1 MALHVE
7 NFVSIRK
14 QLSRQ
19 SVVAQAQTGV
29 QPPAT
34 KDEHDYRDLL
44 SAANA
49 EFLHREYAIAL
60 DHYLELRHK
69 ILVQSHP
76 EMPGAPGGL
85 FDVSVAV
92 VDWHRI
98 VELSR
103 RHLAVTE
110 PGGRV
115 NLDLKDRRLIASGEF
130 PVNQALRA
138 LGPVGLDP
146 QLASASELTAQRVSA
161 RERVLEGDLA
171 GAQKVYTAARD
182 QALRRGDVRVA
193 AEVTAEAAA
202 MTATYADGPD
212 RPRALT
218 IAAEAFTEAGH
229 LFAQA
234 GDDQAQEL
242 MRANAANATSEAGG
256 VGPTRP
262 VGPEGP
268 PRPGM
273 SASGSSSATP
283 GVALA
288 ASTSRLV
295 SAVRGALP
303 QPRSTNFYR
312 VPTTDGVRAAGSL
325 LATRTTATTGDRQ
338 VGLYFT
344 AGTKSISLARASF
357 ESGLL
362 DGVYKPRIMATTL
375 EGLTFWEHI
384 ETNFVAYIPH
394 LFFFM
399 LPIAIGDTYVA
410 LGRYQKALDEYQ
422 SSLSY
427 PFLNLGIEAPYVW
440 LRMAKACLRWGDEL
454 FRQDAPAAAK
464 QQYEKILNTDLT
476 VPLASPLYQPA
487 AMAQMRTLV
496 AEVIKD
502 LKGQP
507 HGEVN
512 PAVATLVTQAHVQL
526 RKIAAGLN
534 FLGLGADDFPVL
546 RFKYLQAA
554 ANYLADNAIQAERT
568 FLSFRAS
575 AEQQKLDRLQ
585 LENAVEVNQ
594 GMLAIE
600 QKRLTD
606 ANLERTAARQTRE
619 YAQLR
624 QAHAQATIDD
634 WNTLGRELASV
645 NAALS
650 WASNAANDQD
660 IRYTGVRYHGERHD
674 FDTTVEDFYDTVG
687 EWRENLNF
695 EIQRRRLER
704 QVSEAA
710 AEVALGQTREQ
721 QAQVRYEIQALSVGV
736 AQKRL
741 DGAREILEYSR
752 DRMLDEDL
760 WFQLAGELQDL
771 ARSYLDMAIYAA
783 FLMQRAYELEFDRSM
798 GLIRLDYGIG
808 GVQNLLGG
816 DYLKRD
822 IAAFTIDYM
831 QHAQKKNPVRLP
843 ISLRDEFPAEFQ
855 AFLTQGILPFRTDL
869 ELFDRRYPGTYRRK
883 LKKVELFVEGLVP
896 LEGVNGVLLHQGLST
911 EWRKVGGAWVKHTR
925 AMPAER
931 MVLSSYQFRRDLAVF
946 QPSEEMLDLFENLG
960 PQGNWRL
967 ELPRS
972 SNNLD
977 YEAVSDV
984 KLVLYFD
991 ADFSDELL
999 AHVRTFYPADG
1010 GRSLVLSS
1018 RFHFPDQYFRLDAD
1032 RRVAFQLHPARV
1044 AYNYVN
1050 CRLSGL
1056 AVRLVPTT
1064 GASLANVPLTVTRA
1078 SDSSSASGT
1087 TNADG
1092 LLQGAP
1098 TTMAP
1103 FGAWRNASPLDIFTV
1118 SLGDSVDLTTVADI
1132 QLAVDYAFDY
1142 RPDGVVAA

>member
-1 MALHVE
+1 MAAGGSAMALHVE

-440 LRMAKACLRWGDEL
+440 LRMAKACL
-454 FRQDAPAAAK
+454 
-464 QQYEKILNTDLT
+464 
-476 VPLASPLYQPA
+476 
-487 AMAQMRTLV
+487 
-496 AEVIKD
+496 
-502 LKGQP
+502 
-507 HGEVN
+507 
-512 PAVATLVTQAHVQL
+512 
-526 RKIAAGLN
+526 
-534 FLGLGADDFPVL
+534 
-546 RFKYLQAA
+546 
-554 ANYLADNAIQAERT
+554 
-568 FLSFRAS
+568 
-575 AEQQKLDRLQ
+575 
-585 LENAVEVNQ
+585 
-594 GMLAIE
+594 
-600 QKRLTD
+600 
-606 ANLERTAARQTRE
+606 
-619 YAQLR
+619 
-624 QAHAQATIDD
+624 
-634 WNTLGRELASV
+634 
-645 NAALS
+645 
-650 WASNAANDQD
+650 
-660 IRYTGVRYHGERHD
+660 
-674 FDTTVEDFYDTVG
+674 
-687 EWRENLNF
+687 
-695 EIQRRRLER
+695 
-704 QVSEAA
+704 
-710 AEVALGQTREQ
+710 
-721 QAQVRYEIQALSVGV
+721 
-736 AQKRL
+736 
-741 DGAREILEYSR
+741 
-752 DRMLDEDL
+752 
-760 WFQLAGELQDL
+760 
-771 ARSYLDMAIYAA
+771 
-783 FLMQRAYELEFDRSM
+783 
-798 GLIRLDYGIG
+798 
-808 GVQNLLGG
+808 
-816 DYLKRD
+816 
-822 IAAFTIDYM
+822 
-831 QHAQKKNPVRLP
+831 
-843 ISLRDEFPAEFQ
+843 
-855 AFLTQGILPFRTDL
+855 
-869 ELFDRRYPGTYRRK
+869 
-883 LKKVELFVEGLVP
+883 
-896 LEGVNGVLLHQGLST
+896 
-911 EWRKVGGAWVKHTR
+911 
-925 AMPAER
+925 
-931 MVLSSYQFRRDLAVF
+931 
-946 QPSEEMLDLFENLG
+946 
-960 PQGNWRL
+960 
-967 ELPRS
+967 
-972 SNNLD
+972 
-977 YEAVSDV
+977 
-984 KLVLYFD
+984 
-991 ADFSDELL
+991 
-999 AHVRTFYPADG
+999 
-1010 GRSLVLSS
+1010 
-1018 RFHFPDQYFRLDAD
+1018 
-1032 RRVAFQLHPARV
+1032 
-1044 AYNYVN
+1044 
-1050 CRLSGL
+1050 
-1056 AVRLVPTT
+1056 
-1064 GASLANVPLTVTRA
+1064 
-1078 SDSSSASGT
+1078 
-1087 TNADG
+1087 
-1092 LLQGAP
+1092 
-1098 TTMAP
+1098 
-1103 FGAWRNASPLDIFTV
+1103 
-1118 SLGDSVDLTTVADI
+1118 
-1132 QLAVDYAFDY
+1132 
-1142 RPDGVVAA
+1142 